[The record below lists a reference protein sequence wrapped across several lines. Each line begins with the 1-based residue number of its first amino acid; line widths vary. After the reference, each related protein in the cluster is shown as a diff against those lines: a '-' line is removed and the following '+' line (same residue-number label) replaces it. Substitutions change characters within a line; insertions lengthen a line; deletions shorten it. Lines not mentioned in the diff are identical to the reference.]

1 MKFVVSSTSLS
12 SHLQIVSRV
21 IASKNTIPVL
31 DCFLF
36 ELQGNVLKITA
47 ADSETRMNTSIEVH
61 EVVGEGVFAI
71 PSKNLLD
78 SLKELPE
85 QPITFNIDD
94 TTLEMFIYYENGKYN
109 FIGQSGD
116 EYPQPKPLK
125 DSAAKLEISADNLLS
140 GISRTLFATAEDEL
154 RPVMNGILFDIS
166 ENDITFVASDGHKLV
181 RYKNLAAK
189 GNEKA
194 AFILPKKPANLL
206 KSVLPKETGLV
217 TIGFDENN
225 AYITM
230 EHIVIISRLIE
241 GRYPNYNGVI
251 PKDNPFRITVDRLLF
266 LNALKRVTVFSNP
279 GSSLIKLQLNP
290 NSIFISAQDIDF
302 STSAEETVACIYEGD
317 EISIGFKG
325 TFLIEILSNIPSSE
339 IVMQLADPSRAGLML
354 PAENDADE
362 DLLMLLMPMMLN
374 DY

>member
-1 MKFVVSSTSLS
+1 MKFVVSSSTLS
-12 SHLQIVSRV
+12 SHLQVISRV

-36 ELQGNVLKITA
+36 ELRDSLLKITA
-47 ADSETRMNTSIEVH
+47 ADSETRMITSVEVK
-61 EVVGEGVFAI
+61 EVEGEGIFAI

-78 SLKELPE
+78 SLKELPD
-85 QPITFNIDD
+85 QPISFDIDD
-94 TTLEMFIYYENGKYN
+94 TTLEMFILYENGKYN

-116 EYPQPKPLK
+116 EYPQSKPLK
-125 DSAAKLEISADNLLS
+125 DNANKIEISAENLLS

-154 RPVMNGILFDIS
+154 RPVMNGILFDIF
-166 ENDITFVASDGHKLV
+166 ETDITFVASDGHKLV
-181 RYKNLAAK
+181 RFKNSSAK

-206 KSVLPKETGLV
+206 RSVLPRETGMV
-217 TIGFDENN
+217 TIGFDDNN

-251 PKDNPFRITVDRLLF
+251 PKDNPFKITVDRLLIV
-266 LNALKRVTVFSNP
+266 NALKRVTVFSNP
-279 GSSLIKLQLNP
+279 ASSLIKLQLSP
-290 NSIFISAQDIDF
+290 NSIFVSAQDIDY
-302 STSAEETVACIYEGD
+302 STSAEETVACVYEGE

-325 TFLIEILSNIPSSE
+325 TYLIEILSNIPSAE
-339 IVMQLADPSRAGLML
+339 VVLQLADPSRAGLML
-354 PAENDADE
+354 PVENEADE

-374 DY
+374 D